1 MDGKKVFIVV
11 LILLA
16 VLFAVGV
23 VLVAARSEDRT
34 TEKNHQPGGFETSMS
49 RLFGSFKPRAKL
61 GVPSFAAGEE
71 RPIGRSDDLM
81 RTLKLRLGKGCRID
95 ITYRRGPH
103 SGEKSDLDEQFWPKE
118 DVKDKE
124 STSFVI
130 LEEGGVL
137 VSITCKTSGHSGCR
151 VFGVEE

>member
-1 MDGKKVFIVV
+1 MDAKKVFIVV

-34 TEKNHQPGGFETSMS
+34 TEKTHQPGGFETSMS
-49 RLFGSFKPRAKL
+49 RLFGSLEPRAKL

-71 RPIGRSDDLM
+71 RTIGRSDDPM
-81 RTLKLRLGKGCRID
+81 RTLKLRLAKGCRIR

-103 SGEKSDLDEQFWPKE
+103 SGEKSDLDEQRWPE
-118 DVKDKE
+118 DDVKDKE

-130 LEEGGVL
+130 LEEGGVID
-137 VSITCKTSGHSGCR
+137 SDACTTSGHSGCR
-151 VFGVEE
+151 VFGVED